1 MTKTR
6 LLAALIMA
14 PVAIAAILLLS
25 TPWIVALAA
34 VIFLAGLWEWFEL
47 AEIEDTLAR
56 TVLLVAHLALMVA
69 IVWASRS
76 VGGYSYFLFKLASV
90 IGVVWWFF
98 ALLWLRN
105 YNFASNHQ
113 TWARFFKLAAGALAV
128 LPAWCALAWLHSGE
142 PRSPGSGN
150 NGHIWLFTALAIVWA
165 ADSAAY
171 FAGRHYGG
179 TLFKDRKLA
188 PRVSPNKTYEG
199 LIGGMVGGV
208 LVGVCGSLLAG
219 ATGAQLPLVALVAL
233 AAVFASVI
241 GDLYESLLKRHAGV
255 KDSGH
260 LIPGHGGILD
270 RIDGV
275 LAALPVFAVGK
286 AMFGF

>member
-14 PVAIAAILLLS
+14 PAAIAAILLLS
-25 TPWIVALAA
+25 TPWIVALTA

-76 VGGYSYFLFKLASV
+76 ASGFSYVLFQLASV
-90 IGVVWWFF
+90 IGVVWWLL
-98 ALLWLRN
+98 ALLWLRR
-105 YNFASNHQ
+105 YEFASNHE

-128 LPAWCALAWLHSGE
+128 IPAWCALAWIHATN
-142 PRSPGSGN
+142 P
-150 NGHIWLFTALAIVWA
+150 NGHVWLFTALAIVWA

-171 FAGRHYGG
+171 FAGRHFGG
-179 TLFKDRKLA
+179 TVFKGRKLA
-188 PRVSPNKTYEG
+188 PRISPNKTIEG
-199 LIGGMVGGV
+199 LAGGV
-208 LVGVCGSLLAG
+208 LAGVLIGIAGSLLAG
-219 ATGAQLPLVALVAL
+219 ASGAQVPMVALVAL
-233 AAVFASVI
+233 AATLASVV

-275 LAALPVFAVGK
+275 VAALPVFALGK